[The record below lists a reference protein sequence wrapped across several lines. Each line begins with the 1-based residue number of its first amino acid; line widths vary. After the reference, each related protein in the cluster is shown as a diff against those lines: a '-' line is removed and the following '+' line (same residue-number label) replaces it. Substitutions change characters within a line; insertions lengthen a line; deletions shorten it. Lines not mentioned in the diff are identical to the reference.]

1 MMCETERMLSEHEC
15 HSTPKLTII
24 IVDPPTYSSGY
35 KILAH
40 CHLLTENLKIQK
52 AHQFHLYYLWW

>member
-24 IVDPPTYSSGY
+24 IVDPPRIVVDTKY
-35 KILAH
+35 
-40 CHLLTENLKIQK
+40 
-52 AHQFHLYYLWW
+52 